1 MTRGRVWS
9 WAAAGVGVL
18 LVPVLAS
25 AANWRLALVAALTA
39 AAIALTR
46 LRYSPLTAVG
56 LLAIV
61 VVLAATGHT
70 AGSDARD
77 APARSSA
84 SHSVR

>member
-1 MTRGRVWS
+1 
-9 WAAAGVGVL
+9 
-18 LVPVLAS
+18 VLAS
-25 AANWRLALVAALTA
+25 DTNWRLALVAGLTA
-39 AAIALTR
+39 AAIGLTR

-61 VVLAATGHT
+61 VLLAQVGLT
-70 AGSDARD
+70 AGADERD